1 MTTTVAPPLATRS
14 PIDSTQATLPLRM
27 GFTPPSTPLFNSSGA
42 NDGQQLAPA
51 EQAQLCKADIARD
64 DLTGLAFGPYVLGQ
78 KLGGGGMGKIF
89 VARHVH
95 LDREFALK
103 FIIADANH
111 SLEASL
117 RFDQEVKAL
126 GKLQHPN
133 IVSAVDAGT
142 IDGLQYLATERIQGQ
157 DLWQIVK
164 WRGPLS
170 IPDACEMIR
179 QAALGLA
186 YSHACGILHR
196 DIKPSN
202 LIVDRLGV
210 VKILDFG
217 LVRKLNSEQ
226 LLTMDGVVLGTL
238 DFIAPEQAQDART
251 ADQRSDLY
259 SLGCTLVYLLSGHPP
274 FYGER
279 YATPASKLKGHL
291 LDSPDWLNHASA
303 ELPSPLL
310 TTLRRLL
317 AKDPASRIATAQE
330 VAELLAPLCHENLL
344 NRLFDE
350 VVVPYGPPTQSSLTS
365 RQAPAPV
372 TSRRHWAIGAS
383 IALGGLF
390 LLGMGA
396 VVTWDSFAAGAVNQ
410 RIPHSQTESVATAAT
425 IPVEQQQTAK
435 FLPTAAPLAP
445 STDAQQI
452 PTPAIAEQQPAQ
464 PATTAA
470 VQTSEPKQTVNASA
484 IPFKF
489 SASPQKSEFQ
499 PIAGQAAGEP

>member
-1 MTTTVAPPLATRS
+1 MTTPVAPLLATPA
-14 PIDSTQATLPLRM
+14 PIDSMQATLPLRR
-27 GFTPPSTPLFNSSGA
+27 GLTPSSTHVLNWPEADGRQNS
-42 NDGQQLAPA
+42 APV
-51 EQAQLCKADIARD
+51 EQAKLCKADIVRD
-64 DLTGLAFGPYVLGQ
+64 DLTGLGFGPYVLGQ

-103 FIIADANH
+103 FIVSDATH
-111 SLEASL
+111 CVEASR

-142 IDGLQYLATERIQGQ
+142 IDGMQYLATERIQGQ

-164 WRGPLS
+164 WRGALS
-170 IPDACEMIR
+170 IADACEMIR

-186 YSHACGILHR
+186 YSHSCGILHR

-202 LIVDRLGV
+202 LIVDHRGV

-217 LVRKLNSEQ
+217 LVRKIDSEQ

-274 FYGER
+274 FCGER

-291 LDSPDWLNHASA
+291 LDTPDWLTHASA
-303 ELPSPLL
+303 ELPAPLQAI
-310 TTLRRLL
+310 LRRLL
-317 AKDPASRIATAQE
+317 AKDPGSRFATAQE
-330 VAELLAPLCHENLL
+330 VAEVLAPFCVENQLGRIFEADASRSAAAARDLL
-344 NRLFDE
+344 TNRR
-350 VVVPYGPPTQSSLTS
+350 PTAVLS
-365 RQAPAPV
+365 
-372 TSRRHWAIGAS
+372 SRRNWTIGAS
-383 IALGGLF
+383 IAIVGL
-390 LLGMGA
+390 LLVSWGA
-396 VVTWDSFAAGAVNQ
+396 VATWRGVAANVIGPIEPQSTAANQFVGAPILPPAEER
-410 RIPHSQTESVATAAT
+410 RIPTAT
-425 IPVEQQQTAK
+425 I
-435 FLPTAAPLAP
+435 
-445 STDAQQI
+445 
-452 PTPAIAEQQPAQ
+452 AEPQPA
-464 PATTAA
+464 PPATATTARGSESK
-470 VQTSEPKQTVNASA
+470 QTSEPRQTVNASA

-489 SASPQKSEFQ
+489 SASPPKVEFQ
-499 PIAGQAAGEP
+499 PIAGQATGEP